1 MTETQ
6 LRLLKQ
12 FWEKPEYADYGWD
25 NQFMAPGQ
33 EDIYWIKC
41 RYYDWLVENNFM
53 DGGEPENIKYKTARE
68 KTSGLYD
75 LGLINLNHR
84 LTEVGLH
91 LIRLTDDESFMDKT
105 SLGISKDSAL
115 YLSQL
120 LKLSYGNRQ
129 NKVRPFIVVLYLL
142 SRLDHLTLDEFRYL
156 MPLCI
161 DEDSTQYILQCIR
174 DLREGKGDIDTA
186 IIRALL
192 TKDNYIK
199 GLSRFT
205 SNEFSEALLLS
216 VGMNRKSARYDK
228 AYVPLYENLHAVY
241 MEKDKSRIFP
251 LFKSL
256 QKFQSSIAIKW
267 KQLLFDTSLT
277 ATVKKDPTGHLLPL
291 DSSAVASEESF
302 KDFFFKTM
310 HLFKAKATLEDYH
323 DLNKRY
329 LGLSNIFIFE
339 DSEVKLDI
347 VPKHFFMKAI
357 DELYLQAYED
367 CDKLEYVTTLA
378 EICPSLV
385 FSEQD
390 IIDGVNAEFGT
401 TVSSLDEAYS
411 EVERVRYDRFNKL
424 VNDKFSDE
432 KLLLLLDHFDNRNDD
447 EITQLTTDNADVP
460 TIFEYILGIIWWK
473 ASKREGK
480 ILDFMKLSLDANL
493 LPITHAAGGEA
504 DIVYEY
510 RKTQYYPEHTLLLEA
525 TLADGANQRR
535 MEMEPVSRHL
545 GNHLLRTKNP
555 NSYCVFAT
563 TFLHINV
570 ISDFRSRKYA
580 YYYDPQD
587 PDESVQGLEI
597 IPLNTEDLRLIVKYN
612 ISYDR
617 LYSHFK
623 KAYDDDEMDPPK
635 WYENYINI
643 QKSNLKYANDP
654 GINQGNRIKLLS
666 I

>member
-33 EDIYWIKC
+33 DDIYWIKC
-41 RYYDWLVENNFM
+41 RYYDWLVDNNFM
-53 DGGEPENIKYKTARE
+53 EGGEPEAIKYKTARE

-84 LTEVGLH
+84 LTEVGLY
-91 LIRLTDDESFMDKT
+91 LLRLTDDESFMDKT
-105 SLGISKDSAL
+105 SLGISKDSTL

-120 LKLSYGNRQ
+120 LKLSYGNKK

-142 SRLDHLTLDEFRYL
+142 SKLEYLTLDEFCYL
-156 MPLCI
+156 MPLCTNK
-161 DEDSTQYILQCIR
+161 ESTQYILQCIR
-174 DLREGKGDIDTA
+174 DLREGNGDIDAA
-186 IIRALL
+186 ITKVLL
-192 TKDNYIK
+192 TKENYIK
-199 GLSRFT
+199 GLARFT

-216 VGMNRKSARYDK
+216 VGMNRKSANYDR
-228 AYVPLYENLHAVY
+228 AYVALYENLYSVY
-241 MEKDKSRIFP
+241 MKEDESKIFP

-267 KQLLFDTSLT
+267 KQILFDTPLT
-277 ATVKKDPTGHLLPL
+277 IAVKKDPAGHLLPL
-291 DSSAVASEESF
+291 DTSVLDSDESF

-310 HLFKAKATLEDYH
+310 HLFKAKATLEDYQ

-339 DSEVKLDI
+339 DGEVKLDI

-357 DELYLQAYED
+357 DELYRQAYED
-367 CDKLEYVTTLA
+367 CEKLEYVTPLA
-378 EICPSLV
+378 EICPALI
-385 FSEQD
+385 FNERD
-390 IIDGVNAEFGT
+390 IINGVNAEFGT
-401 TVSSLDEAYS
+401 SVSSLDEAYN
-411 EVERVRYDRFNKL
+411 EVDRVRYDRFNKL
-424 VNDKFSDE
+424 VNDKFSDD
-432 KLLLLLDHFDNRNDD
+432 KLLSLLNYFDNRKDD

-460 TIFEYILGIIWWK
+460 TIFEYVLGIIWWK
-473 ASKREGK
+473 ASKRKGK

-510 RKTQYYPEHTLLLEA
+510 SKTQVYPAHTLLLEA
-525 TLADGANQRR
+525 TLADGTNQRR

-545 GNHLLRTKNP
+545 GNHLLRTNNP
-555 NSYCVFAT
+555 NSYCVFAST
-563 TFLHINV
+563 SLHVNV
-570 ISDFRSRKYA
+570 IGDFRSRKYA

-587 PDESVQGLEI
+587 PEKSVHGLEI
-597 IPLNTEDLRLIVKYN
+597 IPLSTEDLRTIVRHK

-617 LYSHFK
+617 LYPHFK
-623 KAYDDDEMDPPK
+623 KAYNANEMNPPK
-635 WYENYINI
+635 WYNNFVCIP
-643 QKSNLKYANDP
+643 KSNLVYAKESRDDYLCVAEP
-654 GINQGNRIKLLS
+654 LV
-666 I
+666 